1 MAEDKSPPPKTAE
14 ELWEL
19 KLKRMQEKNSECGE
33 SYV

>member
-19 KLKRMQEKNSECGE
+19 KLKRMQERIIKSGE
-33 SYV
+33 DYV